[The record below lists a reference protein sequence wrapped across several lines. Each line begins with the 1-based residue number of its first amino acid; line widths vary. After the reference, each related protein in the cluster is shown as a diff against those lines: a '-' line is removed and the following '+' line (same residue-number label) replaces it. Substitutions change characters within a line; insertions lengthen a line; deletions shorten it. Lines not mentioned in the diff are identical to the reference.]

1 MLDSDRLLDR
11 RRLKRQL
18 IVWRTLA
25 IIFVVFLVLVAIG
38 RFGLGVGGSDGNYI
52 AQLWISG
59 LILDDSEREKLI
71 SEIAEDNNIR
81 ALILRIN
88 SPGGTMAGSESLF
101 LSLREVAFKK
111 PLVAVL
117 GGTATSGAYM
127 TALAA
132 DQIFARNSSV
142 TGSIGVILQTAEV
155 SKMLENLC
163 ISTETIKSSPLK
175 GVPSIFESLDSSG
188 KAASQAVVDDMYDQ
202 FVSLLVERR
211 SLTLSEA
218 KVLAD
223 GRIYTGR
230 QALSNGLV
238 DQEGGQREAIE
249 WLEESQNISRSLPI
263 RDIEVNKVDNL
274 VDWLMSKIRGSIV
287 SRSLALDGLLAVWQP
302 EINYE

>member
-25 IIFVVFLVLVAIG
+25 IIFVVFLVFVAIG

-155 SKMLENLC
+155 SKMLENLG

>member
-11 RRLKRQL
+11 RRLKRHL
-18 IVWRTLA
+18 IAWRTFA
-25 IIFVVFLVLVAIG
+25 IISVIVLAVLAIG
-38 RFGLGVGGSDGNYI
+38 RFGVGVPGGEGNYL

-59 LILDDSEREKLI
+59 LILDDPERDKII
-71 SEIAEDNNIR
+71 SEIAKDKNVK

-101 LSLREVAFKK
+101 LSLREVALKK
-111 PLVAVL
+111 PLIAVL

-127 TALAA
+127 AALAA
-132 DQIFARNSSV
+132 DQIFARKSSV

-155 SKMLENLC
+155 SRMLENLG
-163 ISTETIKSSPLK
+163 ISTKTIKSSPLK
-175 GVPSIFESLDSSG
+175 GVPSIFESLDSTG

-202 FVSLLVERR
+202 FVSLLVKRR
-211 SLTLSEA
+211 SLTFSEA
-218 KVLAD
+218 KTLAD

-238 DQEGGQREAIE
+238 DQEGGQREAIF
-249 WLEESQNISRSLPI
+249 WLEQSRNISGSLPI

-274 VDWLMSKIRGSIV
+274 LDWLTSKLRGSII

-302 EINYE
+302 ELSYK

>member
-155 SKMLENLC
+155 SKMLENLG